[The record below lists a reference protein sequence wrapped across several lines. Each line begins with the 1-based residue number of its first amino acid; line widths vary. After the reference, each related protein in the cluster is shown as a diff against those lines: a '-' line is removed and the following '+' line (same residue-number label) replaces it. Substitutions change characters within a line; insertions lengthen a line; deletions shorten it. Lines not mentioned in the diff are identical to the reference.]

1 MMSGQRRIL
10 LMQVLLISLAF
21 LATAAA
27 QEEAVASS
35 FGRYHAVVI
44 GNQSYQYL
52 KKLNTPLNDARDI
65 ARILEQ
71 QYDFKVTLLLD
82 KKRDEIMRS
91 LSGLRR
97 TMTKEDNLLIYYAGH
112 GILDEATD
120 VGYWQPI
127 DADDSFVNWI
137 PFTDLITLL
146 KGLQANHILVIADS
160 CFAGALQTTR
170 NSGAALDYGSESWL
184 RRMRE
189 KKSRTALTSGG
200 IEEVL
205 DGGGGNHSI
214 FAKALIDTL
223 RENNT
228 ILDGQSLFNQV
239 KLLVVNNAAQTPN
252 YDPIRPTGH
261 EFGDFIFVP
270 KGFTGTSVDKSPK
283 GSIRDLLTRSPK
295 IDEDRH
301 DWERLSKKGEKGF
314 ASYLLLHPDGKWADE
329 ARDRIARLQP
339 KPEPQRPVS
348 AVRTLTQAEKDRLE
362 YEWQRDIQGVNSF
375 STVKKPLDRTV
386 SKEDQAQALYDWEHD
401 IRYATKSRSVED
413 FLKRFPVGSHVP
425 DAEQKLSELRAIG
438 R

>member
-21 LATAAA
+21 IATAAV
-27 QEEAVASS
+27 QEEAVASI

-52 KKLNTPLNDARDI
+52 EKLNTPLNDARDI

-112 GILDEATD
+112 GVLDEATD
-120 VGYWQPI
+120 AGYWQPI
-127 DADDSFVNWI
+127 DAEGDSVVNWI

-170 NSGAALDYGSESWL
+170 NSGVALDYGSESWL

-200 IEEVL
+200 IEKVL

-223 RENNT
+223 RENNA
-228 ILDGQSLFNQV
+228 ILDGQRLFDQV
-239 KLLVVNNAAQTPN
+239 KLLVVNNNAAQTPN
-252 YDPIRPTGH
+252 YDPIRLTGH

-270 KGFTGTSVDKSPK
+270 KGVKALPIVETTRNTGQE
-283 GSIRDLLTRSPK
+283 GIRSGATPR

-301 DWERLSKKGEKGF
+301 DWEILTELGEDGLK
-314 ASYLLLHPDGKWADE
+314 SYLQRHSNGKWADE
-329 ARDRIARLQP
+329 ARKRIARLQP
-339 KPEPQRPVS
+339 KPEPQRPV
-348 AVRTLTQAEKDRLE
+348 VKRTLPQEEKDRLE
-362 YEWQRDIQGVNSF
+362 AEWQREQHANSS
-375 STVKKPLDRTV
+375 STALNRTV
-386 SKEDQAQALYDWEHD
+386 SKEEQDQIDDEWQKIQGAGTSHTIEG
-401 IRYATKSRSVED
+401 
-413 FLKRFPVGSHVP
+413 FLRMYPVGSHVP
-425 DAEQKLSELRAIG
+425 AVQQRLSDLRAVG